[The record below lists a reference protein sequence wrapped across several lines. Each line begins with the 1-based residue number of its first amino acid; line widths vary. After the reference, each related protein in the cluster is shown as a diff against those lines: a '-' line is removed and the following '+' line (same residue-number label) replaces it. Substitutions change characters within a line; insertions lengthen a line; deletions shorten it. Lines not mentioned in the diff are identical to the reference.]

1 MPATGPGLASQ
12 WPLRRLGARAAL
24 AVLGLA
30 GLAIAV
36 GAAGGASPLTPSS
49 RGGFPAWMAGPFA
62 GLSPVA
68 LGDGFWLL
76 LLAMAAAYL
85 GALALAEEIGP
96 RLAVA
101 AVVALHV
108 VFLLAPPLLS
118 TDPFGYLAYAR
129 LTGAEGLSP
138 YATGLAGL
146 AADDPVRAYY
156 GWERGPSPYG
166 PLFTVAGLAL
176 APLGLAAGLWT
187 LKLLAAVA
195 SLATL
200 ALVWRIAP
208 RLGRRPVDALLFA
221 GLNPVLLV
229 WAVAGAHNDL
239 LVATLLVASAAL
251 LVRGR
256 EGLAGVLAACAAGV
270 KASAGLLLPLLVLG
284 VRDRGRAM
292 AGVVAGLA
300 LGVGVGLGAL
310 GPRGLDGYP
319 AALAEQAG
327 FISRNSLVDLAGVWL
342 GLGGA
347 TTGLRL
353 AAALV
358 LLAGM
363 AALAVRA
370 RRSRSQPD
378 REARLVAAWGWATL
392 LTLLTTTWLMVWYV
406 VLLLPLAALAPSRRL
421 RMATLGLCSFVVL
434 ARLPLPFG

>member
-1 MPATGPGLASQ
+1 
-12 WPLRRLGARAAL
+12 
-24 AVLGLA
+24 
-30 GLAIAV
+30 
-36 GAAGGASPLTPSS
+36 
-49 RGGFPAWMAGPFA
+49 MAGPFA

-76 LLAMAAAYL
+76 LSAMAAGYL
-85 GALALAEEIGP
+85 GALVLSEEIGP

-129 LTGAEGLSP
+129 LTGGEGLSP

-187 LKLLAAVA
+187 LKLLAAIT

-256 EGLAGVLAACAAGV
+256 EGLGGVLAACAAGV

-292 AGVVAGLA
+292 VGVAAGLA

-310 GPRGLDGYP
+310 GPRGLAGYP

-327 FISRNSLVDLAGVWL
+327 FVSSNSLVDLAGVWL

-347 TTGLRL
+347 TAGLRL

-363 AALAVRA
+363 VVLAVRA
-370 RRSRSQPD
+370 GRSRSRLD
-378 REARLVAAWGWATL
+378 REAKLVAAWGWATL
-392 LTLLTTTWLMVWYV
+392 LTLVTATWLMVWYV
-406 VLLLPLAALAPSRRL
+406 VLLLPFAALAPSRRL
-421 RMATLGLCSFVVL
+421 RAATLGLCSFVLL